1 MRGAGEVN
9 TGDLQVASVDVALVQ
24 RYVTVGGDLLCGAA
38 AHVVV
43 LAVDGRAAAAVY
55 LREVDGTVF
64 GVVGNRPDAGARLYP
79 GLVAVGIVVRDE
91 VREVIHREH
100 GVLVEIIGLIICAAC
115 HAGAVYDSGGAVADV
130 VVIVGISGAVHLG
143 AGQLTAGV
151 VAEGIC
157 HRGVVAR
164 GGASERASG
173 RIVSVA
179 AVGNAC
185 VAAAVEHA
193 GEQLALR
200 FVVLREVMLLDCVST

>member
-1 MRGAGEVN
+1 MGGAGEVH
-9 TGDLQVASVDVALVQ
+9 TGDLQVVSVDITLVQ
-24 RYVTVGGDLLCGAA
+24 CYAAVGGDLLCGAA

-55 LREVDGTVF
+55 LREVGGTVF
-64 GVVGNRPDAGARLYP
+64 SIVADGSDAGAGLYP
-79 GLVAVGIVVRDE
+79 GLVAVGIVVRNE
-91 VREVIHREH
+91 VGEIIHREH
-100 GVLVEIIGLIICAAC
+100 GVLVEIIGQIICAAC
-115 HAGAVYDSGGAVADV
+115 HAGAVYDSGGAVADI

-151 VAEGIC
+151 VAEGVC

-164 GGASERASG
+164 GGARERASE

-179 AVGNAC
+179 AVGNAGI
-185 VAAAVEHA
+185 ASLVEHA